1 LRCRLARLLLAS
13 LARSQLPLRP
23 RVCST
28 VHLFAFRQV
37 MVCLTLGLPAVY
49 SLTQAADRVAV
60 QSLFCPELRVIVI
73 LALSL

>member
-1 LRCRLARLLLAS
+1 
-13 LARSQLPLRP
+13 
-23 RVCST
+23 

-37 MVCLTLGLPAVY
+37 MVCLTLGVPVVY